1 MIKGILSV
9 ANTTDCSLRACCK
22 LASSICW
29 ICPMESSSLTAVFLP
44 LALFI
49 IMLGMG
55 LGLTIADFKRILV
68 EPKAV
73 ILGLIAQMI
82 LLPLVGVALAS
93 IFPLSPEL
101 AVGVM
106 ILAAC
111 PGGPTSNL
119 VTYLAKGNV
128 ALSITLTAISSL
140 LTVFTIPLVV
150 NLAMKLFLDAETAL
164 QLPFSTTVVRIAAI
178 TLIPVSLGMV
188 LHSKVPSFAARV
200 EKYVKW
206 LSLFFLGLIIVGLL
220 VKERANV
227 AGFFLQ
233 AGGVTFALMIIT
245 MVLGYAIATL
255 AQLDHRSATAITV
268 EVGIQNGTLAIA
280 IASAPTFLNNPTM
293 AIPAA
298 IYALLMF
305 VISGAFAWWSQRQ
318 SLVTTTF
325 SQKS

>member
-1 MIKGILSV
+1 
-9 ANTTDCSLRACCK
+9 
-22 LASSICW
+22 
-29 ICPMESSSLTAVFLP
+29 MESSSLTAVFLP

-73 ILGLIAQMI
+73 ILGLMAQMI

-93 IFPLSPEL
+93 IFSLSPEL

-164 QLPFSTTVVRIAAI
+164 QLPFITTVVQIAVI

-188 LHSKVPSFAARV
+188 LHSKVPSFANRV

-233 AGGVTFALMIIT
+233 AGGVTLVLMIIT
-245 MVLGYAIATL
+245 MALGYAIATL
-255 AQLDHRSATAITV
+255 AQLDNRSATAITV

-305 VISGAFAWWSQRQ
+305 VVSGAFAWWSQRQ

>member
-1 MIKGILSV
+1 
-9 ANTTDCSLRACCK
+9 
-22 LASSICW
+22 
-29 ICPMESSSLTAVFLP
+29 MESSFLTAVFLP

-73 ILGLIAQMI
+73 ILGLMAQMI

-93 IFPLSPEL
+93 IFSLSPEL

-164 QLPFSTTVVRIAAI
+164 QLPFITTVVQIAVI

-188 LHSKVPSFAARV
+188 LHSKVPSFANRV

-245 MVLGYAIATL
+245 MALGYAIATL
-255 AQLDHRSATAITV
+255 AQLDNRSATAITI

-305 VISGAFAWWSQRQ
+305 VVSGAFAWWSQRQ

>member
-1 MIKGILSV
+1 
-9 ANTTDCSLRACCK
+9 
-22 LASSICW
+22 
-29 ICPMESSSLTAVFLP
+29 MESSFLTAVFLP

-55 LGLTIADFKRILV
+55 LGLTLDDFKRILV

-73 ILGLIAQMI
+73 ILGLIAQLIM
-82 LLPLVGVALAS
+82 LPLVGFLLAS
-93 IFPLSPEL
+93 LFPLSPEL

-106 ILAAC
+106 ILTAC

-128 ALSITLTAISSL
+128 ALSITLTASSSL
-140 LTVFTIPLVV
+140 ITVFTIPLVV
-150 NLAMKLFLDAETAL
+150 NIATTTFVGDAATL
-164 QLPFSTTVVRIAAI
+164 QLPFLTTVLQIAVI
-178 TLIPVSLGMV
+178 TLIPVSLGMI
-188 LHSKVPSFAARV
+188 LHNKTPGFATRV
-200 EKYVKW
+200 EKWVKW

-233 AGGVTFALMIIT
+233 AGGVTFVLIILT
-245 MVLGYAIATL
+245 MALGYTIATL
-255 AQLDHRSATAITV
+255 TKLDHPSATAITV

-305 VISGAFAWWSQRQ
+305 AVSGLFAWWSQRQ
-318 SLVTTTF
+318 LRVLV
-325 SQKS
+325 